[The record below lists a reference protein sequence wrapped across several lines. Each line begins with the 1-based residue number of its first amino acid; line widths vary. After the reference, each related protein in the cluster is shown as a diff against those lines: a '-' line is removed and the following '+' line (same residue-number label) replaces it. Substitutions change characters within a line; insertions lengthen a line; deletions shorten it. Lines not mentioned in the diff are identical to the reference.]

1 MDGQDAKAV
10 GSERTLKLENVCC
23 STGTNLPYFCLETY
37 MDGR

>member
-23 STGTNLPYFCLETY
+23 CHILPSEPR
-37 MDGR
+37 MDDR